1 MGSLLSYMKEKGWA
15 NALGSSDNA
24 DLSDFV
30 TFEVTVEL
38 TNKGLEAVD
47 DVVAAVFSYVKLM
60 KNSAIPDYV
69 FDENLQLD
77 ELEWRYTTKGQS
89 GPYVQ
94 S

>member
-1 MGSLLSYMKEKGWA
+1 MKGKGWA
-15 NALGSSDNA
+15 NSLGASTNA
-24 DLSDFV
+24 DLSDFI

-38 TNKGLEAVD
+38 TNKGLGAID
-47 DVVAAVFSYVKLM
+47 DVCEAIFSYVCMLQK
-60 KNSAIPDYV
+60 SSIPDYV

>member
-1 MGSLLSYMKEKGWA
+1 MIVLTGSGDEPI
-15 NALGSSDNA
+15 
-24 DLSDFV
+24 DLPEF
-30 TFEVTVEL
+30 
-38 TNKGLEAVD
+38 D

-60 KNSAIPDYV
+60 RNSAIPDYV